1 MREMAGKRVL
11 ILLQNEPVPSDR
23 HVWNES
29 TALVRAG
36 YEVTVICPTGEDRDR
51 DPFAEIEGV
60 KIHRYEPRRAG
71 DRAPEYILEYLA
83 ALLSIRRLARRLGRE
98 RPFDLVHACSPPDF
112 LLLAALGLRLQGA
125 RFVFDHHDLTPEL
138 YRSRF
143 GAGLLHRVTLLAEQV
158 AFRSAD
164 VVLSVNDSYRRIAL
178 ERGRLQ
184 PADVAVVRTGPDLT
198 RFRRREPDPALK
210 RGKPFLLAYAGVMGP
225 QDGVDHALLALAQLK
240 ERRTDWHATF
250 MGDGD
255 VYDDM
260 RRLTSDLGLDDLVE
274 FTGWVEHDMIT
285 QVLSTSD
292 VCLAPDPRNPLN
304 DVSSM
309 VKISEYMAMGR
320 PIVSYDL
327 AESRFAAGEAA
338 VFAPS
343 ENHSE
348 FAGLV
353 SALLDDPARR
363 REMGGAGRARA
374 ENLLAWEHQEQSLLA
389 AYARALESGPVEEG
403 RLRLLQRLLAPRRT
417 RDVEVPDAEVA
428 SSAVR
433 PG

>member
-1 MREMAGKRVL
+1 MTGKRVL

-36 YEVTVICPTGEDRDR
+36 YDVTVICPTGEHRDR
-51 DPFAEIEGV
+51 DAFAEIEGV
-60 KIHRYEPRRAG
+60 TIHRYEPRRAG
-71 DRAPEYILEYLA
+71 DHPLEYVLEYLA
-83 ALLSIRRLARRLGRE
+83 ALWSIRRLARRLGRE

-112 LLLAALGLRLQGA
+112 LLLAALGLRRRGA

-138 YRSRF
+138 YRTRF

-164 VVLSVNDSYRRIAL
+164 VVLSVNDSYRRVAI
-178 ERGRLQ
+178 ERGRLE

-225 QDGVDHALLALAQLK
+225 QDGVDHALLALAELK
-240 ERRTDWHATF
+240 KQRTDWHATF

-255 VYDDM
+255 VYAEM
-260 RRLTSDLGLDDLVE
+260 RRLTSELELDDLVE
-274 FTGWVEHDMIT
+274 FTGWVEHDTIT

-292 VCLAPDPRNPLN
+292 ICLAPDPKNPLN

-338 VFAPS
+338 VFASS
-343 ENHSE
+343 EDHAE
-348 FAGLV
+348 FAQLV

-363 REMGGAGRARA
+363 QQMGDAGRARA
-374 ENLLAWEHQEQSLLA
+374 EGLLAWEHQERSLLA
-389 AYARALESGPVEEG
+389 AYSQALEAGPVHEG
-403 RLRLLQRLLAPRRT
+403 RAALMRRLLAARRPT
-417 RDVEVPDAEVA
+417 GSGGPDAELA
-428 SSAVR
+428 SRAVR